1 MGLLSKILR
10 IDPKSR
16 EGIIATTSGLG
27 ILVNTLIAVL
37 KVVVG
42 TLTAS
47 IAIVSEGMNN
57 ASDVLT
63 SVLTLLGTKMAG
75 KRPDDKHPF
84 GHGRIEYLTALVISV
99 LILVTGIEML
109 TSSVK
114 RIFEPRELSIS
125 YLSLL
130 LIAISAAMKFALGTY
145 TIKMGK
151 KAGSGTLEALGID
164 NRNDCI
170 ASVITIISSAIFL
183 IFDLSVDAYAGILIS
198 ALIIKS
204 GLEVLRD
211 TVSDLLGRPGEKELA
226 QTLYREIKATPGIL
240 NAADMVLHNYGPETW
255 SGSVNVEVDH
265 EKTVGEI
272 YQFLHELQVK
282 IQNEHRV
289 NMVFGIYAVG
299 HDHPE
304 VQELHDV
311 VGDFVRDR
319 KHIVGF
325 HALYLDRDSGKI
337 YCDLI
342 VDYGLKDLDALKAEF
357 TGYMAEHYPDNQLM
371 LTIETEFV

>member
-1 MGLLSKILR
+1 MGLMSKFLG

-16 EGIIATTSGLG
+16 EGIIVATSGLG
-27 ILVNTLIAVL
+27 ILVNALIAAL

-63 SVLTLLGTKMAG
+63 SVLTLAGTKMAG
-75 KRPDDKHPF
+75 KRPDEKHPF
-84 GHGRIEYLTALVISV
+84 GHGRIEYLTALVIAV

-109 TSSVK
+109 VSSVK
-114 RIFEPRELSIS
+114 RIFDPRELSIS
-125 YLSLL
+125 SLSLL
-130 LIAISAAMKFALGTY
+130 LIAISAAAKFALGTY
-145 TIKMGK
+145 TIRMGK
-151 KAGSGTLEALGID
+151 KAGSGTLEALGVD
-164 NRNDCI
+164 NRNDCL
-170 ASVITIISSAIFL
+170 ASVITIVSSAVFL
-183 IFDLSVDAYAGILIS
+183 IFRLSVDAYAGILIS
-198 ALIIKS
+198 ALIVKS
-204 GLEVLRD
+204 GLEVLRG

-226 QTLYREIKATPGIL
+226 QTLYREIRATPGIL
-240 NAADMVLHNYGPETW
+240 NAADMMLHNYGPETW

-265 EKTVGEI
+265 GKTVGEV

-282 IQNEHRV
+282 ILNEYRV
-289 NMVFGIYAVG
+289 NMVFGFYAVG

-304 VQELHDV
+304 VQGLHDV
-311 VGDFVRDR
+311 VGDFVRGR

-325 HALYLDRDSGKI
+325 HALYLDRDSGRI

-342 VDYGLKDLDALKAEF
+342 VDYGLEDLDALRAEF
-357 TGYMAEHYPDNQLM
+357 TGYMAEHYPDNELK